1 MRDAL
6 FKSLSLLDVSGQLI
20 LATIL
25 GFLALGAAL
34 TFLIRARY
42 AALERELHRRGDATP
57 SFHSAVLNRIARET
71 LEAFQRNP
79 HDLNTQ
85 AIVDTSFHAELRSL
99 LVGERFVRSV
109 TGLLIILGLVG
120 TFYGL
125 SLSIGR
131 LVALISG
138 TSGSATEITESLTKG
153 LTDALAGMSVA
164 FSCSL
169 FGIVAAI
176 VMTLL
181 GVFFNVGD
189 RRTAVMIQIEA
200 YLDNVLL
207 SAVRGAYAGGPGAG
221 APGGLVHPGQA
232 AGLERA
238 LGAFDQS
245 VGRLGQVVHAFE
257 QALGSLASNTR
268 DFREFN
274 LHLKDNIQRMSLSFG
289 DLSDVLQREVG
300 ALRARDRS

>member
-20 LATIL
+20 LVTIL
-25 GFLALGAAL
+25 GFLALGTAL

-42 AALERELHRRGDATP
+42 AALERELRRRGDPTP
-57 SFHSAVLNRIARET
+57 SFRSPVLNRIARET

-79 HDLNTQ
+79 NDLNTQ
-85 AIVDTSFHAELRSL
+85 AIVDSAFHAELKSL
-99 LVGERFVRSV
+99 LVGERFVRSA

-125 SLSIGR
+125 SLSIGK

-138 TSGSATEITESLTKG
+138 TTGSASEITESLTKG
-153 LTDALAGMSVA
+153 LTEALTGMSVA

-169 FGIVAAI
+169 FGILAAI
-176 VMTLL
+176 IMTLL
-181 GVFFNVGD
+181 GVFANVGD

-207 SAVRGAYAGGPGAG
+207 SAVRGGYAGAST
-221 APGGLVHPGQA
+221 GGVMPPGQA
-232 AGLERA
+232 LGLERA
-238 LGAFDQS
+238 LSGFDQS
-245 VGRLGQVVHAFE
+245 VGRLGQAVHAFE
-257 QALGSLASNTR
+257 QALAGFSHNTR

-274 LHLKDNIQRMSLSFG
+274 MHLKDNIQRMSLSFG
-289 DLSDVLQREVG
+289 DLSDALSREVG
-300 ALRARDRS
+300 VLRSRERG